1 VKAVLIG
8 LTLALTA
15 SATLAQE
22 NGGPDLVDALVVNAR
37 TPGPAWWSVSK
48 GEAKVWVLGV
58 GVPVEASARWEDAAF
73 RRRVKAARRVI
84 LVPASTTKFSNE
96 ALKADRAWM
105 DELTDAER
113 ARLAEIAGTTG
124 RKVAFYA
131 AFRPNF
137 AGLLIKSDLDARA
150 KPRPGKA
157 MDLKAKARALGA
169 TLVPVSGQEA
179 QSMKNSFTPGGRDGL
194 TCLRWAMRPRDPTA
208 SREQRARAWTRGDVR
223 DLLLGP
229 TAYDPCIQAM
239 GAMQAMM
246 ENNESLMTE
255 AIAASLDGGQG
266 AVAFVTLTPLLRQGG
281 VLDQL
286 RKRGYAIET
295 PAQLADED

>member
-1 VKAVLIG
+1 MKAVLIG

-58 GVPVEASARWEDAAF
+58 GVPVEASTRWDDAAF
-73 RRRVKAARRVI
+73 RRRVKVARRVI
-84 LVPASTTKFSNE
+84 FVPASTTKFSNE
-96 ALKADRAWM
+96 TIKADRAWM
-105 DELTDAER
+105 DELTDTER

-157 MDLKAKARALGA
+157 VDLTAKARALGA
-169 TLVPVSGQEA
+169 TFVPVSGQEA
-179 QSMKNSFTPGGRDGL
+179 QSMKNSFTPGGHDGL
-194 TCLRWAMRPRDPTA
+194 TCLRWATRPRDPTA
-208 SREQRARAWTRGDVR
+208 SREQRARAWMRGDVR

-246 ENNESLMTE
+246 ENNEGLMTE
-255 AIAASLDGGQG
+255 AIAASLDRGQG

-295 PAQLADED
+295 PAQLVD